1 MRAVQRCTGCSKYTE
16 AVVIPRELRI
26 IGATTI
32 DEYRKHFEKDA
43 ALERRFQP
51 VVVEEPD
58 VLQAEEILMG
68 LKGRYEAHHGIVIS
82 EEAVKAAV
90 RLSQRYINDRN
101 LPDKAI
107 DLIDEAAS
115 AKTLNN
121 FIRPTELR
129 NLQEQAEV
137 CKEELEA
144 LLIRNPMK
152 KLSRKRQ
159 NMRNWSRNRKN
170 SAKNGKMPT
179 KTNSWY

>member
-1 MRAVQRCTGCSKYTE
+1 M
-16 AVVIPRELRI
+16 
-26 IGATTI
+26 
-32 DEYRKHFEKDA
+32 
-43 ALERRFQP
+43 
-51 VVVEEPD
+51 VEEPD
-58 VLQAEEILMG
+58 VLQSDEILMG

-144 LLIRNPMK
+144 LLIRESYEKAVQKKAEYEKLEQEQEKLRKKWNNAHKNKRLVLKQEYVEQVVSNWTKIPVI
-152 KLSRKRQ
+152 KLSE
-159 NMRNWSRNRKN
+159 
-170 SAKNGKMPT
+170 T
-179 KTNSWY
+179 